1 MSMRDKIE
9 HAIQNQPCTVK
20 ELKQKFGGERGAD
33 RKVMEALDEL
43 VREAVVCQR
52 QGVFFTVRSGRADK
66 ALLCKV
72 VKLGKN
78 FAFVMLEDGTSDIF
92 IPGRFTKGAMPGD
105 DVLVE
110 KFEHPRVEGSDEGT
124 ILAILTEKNDL
135 VGTVRR
141 VEGRLRFV
149 PDDCPA
155 ITMPLAR
162 DCEGGAKDGDK
173 VAVEILN
180 RGNRQEDHRVGVAM
194 RFGSSDE
201 AKRCAKALLYAKDI
215 RTRFPDKVRDE
226 AKKFEGAEVSEKDCE
241 GRMDLRT
248 LPIFT
253 IDSAETKD
261 IDDAISLTRTSDG
274 GFELGVHIADVSN
287 YVKPGTE
294 LDNEAF
300 SRATSVYYA
309 DQVVPMLP
317 KALSNGICSLN
328 ENELRLAFSC
338 LMRLDKDGGLTDYR
352 FVKSIIRSRV
362 KGVYS
367 EINALLAGTADAE
380 IKAKYADVIDQLP
393 AMKELY
399 GHRARLRKERGL
411 MEIEHVQRGHTHDLG
426 LAALEDRGSV
436 HARQDL
442 DLGGE
447 LANVGQPAAVD
458 THLIGQDPL
467 AHRLLGQ
474 SVECSVDLVQAALEF
489 LALTGELLG
498 DLLLQVLGS
507 DLPLLL
513 AGDLQRLGELTG
525 GGLLDGLV
533 GVRLVS
539 REGRELRGVL
549 ARGLR
554 ELLLG
559 LAQRADERL
568 GRLQTLGHDLLGRR
582 LRTAGHQLDG
592 LLGGLGLDHHDRHV
606 VADDAARDDH
616 VEHGALQLLVVGE
629 GDPLAV
635 DQRHPGAADRTGER
649 QTGQLGGRRRGVDR
663 QHVVEV
669 VRGQAHHRDHDL
681 HLVAQ
686 TVHEGRAQRPVDQP
700 AGQDRVGGRAPLAA
714 EERAGDAARGVHPL
728 LDVHGEREEVEVL
741 LRLLGGRGGRQ
752 QHGVVVEV
760 GDDAA
765 GRLAGE
771 PAGLEPDLAG
781 AEGPVVQHGG
791 RLVDAFLDVLRLSQ
805 VELLVSGGPR
815 LRG

>member
-110 KFEHPRVEGSDEGT
+110 KFEHPRVEGSDEGA

-180 RGNRQEDHRVGVAM
+180 RGSRQEDHRVGVAM

-241 GRMDLRT
+241 GRMDLRA

-338 LMRLDKDGGLTDYR
+338 LMRLDKEGNLTDYR

-399 GHRARLRKERGL
+399 GHRARLRKERGC
-411 MEIEHVQRGHTHDLG
+411 MDIESGEVKLILDENGRCIDVKKRTSGESESMIEEFMLLANQCAAHFARVKQIPFVYRVHEEPNAEKLERLHALLQACGINDHFAKDVPTPKELSAILEGVRGTPYEQIVNTGMLRCMSKALYEEKPKGHYGLVLKDYAHFTSPIRRYPDLAIHRIMTDMLKGTEKETMILRYTDFAERASKQSSEREVIAMQIERKAEDCYKAEYARRHLGECYEGTISGVTQRGLFI
-426 LAALEDRGSV
+426 E
-436 HARQDL
+436 L
-442 DLGGE
+442 DNGVEGF
-447 LANVGQPAAVD
+447 VPA
-458 THLIGQDPL
+458 
-467 AHRLLGQ
+467 
-474 SVECSVDLVQAALEF
+474 SS
-489 LALTGELLG
+489 LTPSGT
-498 DLLLQVLGS
+498 S
-507 DLPLLL
+507 
-513 AGDLQRLGELTG
+513 LTE
-525 GGLLDGLV
+525 
-533 GVRLVS
+533 GVRLTDPAS
-539 REGRELRGVL
+539 GKTWS
-549 ARGLR
+549 
-554 ELLLG
+554 LG
-559 LAQRADERL
+559 DKMMITIVRADVNL
-568 GRLQTLGHDLLGRR
+568 GKIDFE
-582 LRTAGHQLDG
+582 
-592 LLGGLGLDHHDRHV
+592 
-606 VADDAARDDH
+606 VAPAAK
-616 VEHGALQLLVVGE
+616 A
-629 GDPLAV
+629 
-635 DQRHPGAADRTGER
+635 
-649 QTGQLGGRRRGVDR
+649 
-663 QHVVEV
+663 
-669 VRGQAHHRDHDL
+669 
-681 HLVAQ
+681 
-686 TVHEGRAQRPVDQP
+686 
-700 AGQDRVGGRAPLAA
+700 
-714 EERAGDAARGVHPL
+714 
-728 LDVHGEREEVEVL
+728 
-741 LRLLGGRGGRQ
+741 
-752 QHGVVVEV
+752 
-760 GDDAA
+760 
-765 GRLAGE
+765 
-771 PAGLEPDLAG
+771 
-781 AEGPVVQHGG
+781 
-791 RLVDAFLDVLRLSQ
+791 
-805 VELLVSGGPR
+805 
-815 LRG
+815 

>member
-1 MSMRDKIE
+1 MRDKIE

-110 KFEHPRVEGSDEGT
+110 KFDHPRVEGSDEGA

-180 RGNRQEDHRVGVAM
+180 RGSRQEDHRVGVAM

-241 GRMDLRT
+241 GRMDLRA

-338 LMRLDKDGGLTDYR
+338 LMRLDKEGNLTDYR

-399 GHRARLRKERGL
+399 GHRARLRKERGC
-411 MEIEHVQRGHTHDLG
+411 MDIESGEVKLILDENGRCIDVKKRTSGESESMIEEFMLLANQCAAHFARVKQIPFVYRVHEEPNAEKLERLHALLQACGINDHFAKDVPTPKELSAILEGVRGTPYEQIINTGMLRCMSKALYEEKPKGHYGLVLKDYAHFTSPIRRYPDLAIHRIMTDLLKGTEKETMILRYTDFAERASKQSSEREVIAMQIERKAEDCYKAEYARRHLGECYEGTISGVTQRGLFI
-426 LAALEDRGSV
+426 E
-436 HARQDL
+436 L
-442 DLGGE
+442 DNGVEGF
-447 LANVGQPAAVD
+447 VPA
-458 THLIGQDPL
+458 
-467 AHRLLGQ
+467 
-474 SVECSVDLVQAALEF
+474 SS
-489 LALTGELLG
+489 LTPSGT
-498 DLLLQVLGS
+498 S
-507 DLPLLL
+507 
-513 AGDLQRLGELTG
+513 LTE
-525 GGLLDGLV
+525 
-533 GVRLVS
+533 GVRLTDPAS
-539 REGRELRGVL
+539 GKTWS
-549 ARGLR
+549 
-554 ELLLG
+554 LG
-559 LAQRADERL
+559 DKMMITIVRADVNL
-568 GRLQTLGHDLLGRR
+568 GKIDFE
-582 LRTAGHQLDG
+582 
-592 LLGGLGLDHHDRHV
+592 
-606 VADDAARDDH
+606 VAPAAK
-616 VEHGALQLLVVGE
+616 A
-629 GDPLAV
+629 
-635 DQRHPGAADRTGER
+635 
-649 QTGQLGGRRRGVDR
+649 
-663 QHVVEV
+663 
-669 VRGQAHHRDHDL
+669 
-681 HLVAQ
+681 
-686 TVHEGRAQRPVDQP
+686 
-700 AGQDRVGGRAPLAA
+700 
-714 EERAGDAARGVHPL
+714 
-728 LDVHGEREEVEVL
+728 
-741 LRLLGGRGGRQ
+741 
-752 QHGVVVEV
+752 
-760 GDDAA
+760 
-765 GRLAGE
+765 
-771 PAGLEPDLAG
+771 
-781 AEGPVVQHGG
+781 
-791 RLVDAFLDVLRLSQ
+791 
-805 VELLVSGGPR
+805 
-815 LRG
+815 

>member
-105 DVLVE
+105 EVLVE
-110 KFEHPRVEGSDEGT
+110 KFEHPRVEGSDEGA

-241 GRMDLRT
+241 GRMDLRA

-287 YVKPGTE
+287 YVKPGSE

-338 LMRLDKDGGLTDYR
+338 LMRLDKEGNLTDYR

-399 GHRARLRKERGL
+399 GHRARLRKERGC
-411 MEIEHVQRGHTHDLG
+411 MDIESGEVKLILDENGRCIDVKKRTSGESESMIEEFMLLANQCAAHFARVKQIPFVYRVHEEPNAEKLERLHALLQACGINDHFAKDVPTPKELSAILEGVRGTPYEQIINTGMLRCMSKALYEEKPKGHYGLVLKDYAHFTSPIRRYPDLAIHRIMTDMLKGTEKETMILRYTDFAERASKQSSEREVIAMQIERKAEDCYKAEYARRHLGECYEGTISGVTQRGLFI
-426 LAALEDRGSV
+426 E
-436 HARQDL
+436 L
-442 DLGGE
+442 DNGVEGF
-447 LANVGQPAAVD
+447 VPA
-458 THLIGQDPL
+458 
-467 AHRLLGQ
+467 
-474 SVECSVDLVQAALEF
+474 SS
-489 LALTGELLG
+489 LTPSGT
-498 DLLLQVLGS
+498 S
-507 DLPLLL
+507 
-513 AGDLQRLGELTG
+513 LTE
-525 GGLLDGLV
+525 
-533 GVRLVS
+533 GVRLTDPAS
-539 REGRELRGVL
+539 GKTWS
-549 ARGLR
+549 
-554 ELLLG
+554 LG
-559 LAQRADERL
+559 DKMMITIVRADVNL
-568 GRLQTLGHDLLGRR
+568 GKIDFE
-582 LRTAGHQLDG
+582 
-592 LLGGLGLDHHDRHV
+592 
-606 VADDAARDDH
+606 VAPAAK
-616 VEHGALQLLVVGE
+616 A
-629 GDPLAV
+629 
-635 DQRHPGAADRTGER
+635 
-649 QTGQLGGRRRGVDR
+649 
-663 QHVVEV
+663 
-669 VRGQAHHRDHDL
+669 
-681 HLVAQ
+681 
-686 TVHEGRAQRPVDQP
+686 
-700 AGQDRVGGRAPLAA
+700 
-714 EERAGDAARGVHPL
+714 
-728 LDVHGEREEVEVL
+728 
-741 LRLLGGRGGRQ
+741 
-752 QHGVVVEV
+752 
-760 GDDAA
+760 
-765 GRLAGE
+765 
-771 PAGLEPDLAG
+771 
-781 AEGPVVQHGG
+781 
-791 RLVDAFLDVLRLSQ
+791 
-805 VELLVSGGPR
+805 
-815 LRG
+815 

>member
-110 KFEHPRVEGSDEGT
+110 KFEHPRVEGSDEGA

-180 RGNRQEDHRVGVAM
+180 RGSRQEDHRVGVAM

-241 GRMDLRT
+241 GRMDLRA

-338 LMRLDKDGGLTDYR
+338 LMRLDKEGNLTDYR

-399 GHRARLRKERGL
+399 GHRARLRRERGC
-411 MEIEHVQRGHTHDLG
+411 MDIESGEVKLILDENGRCIDVKKHTSGESESMIEEFMLLANQCAAHFARVKQIPFVYRVHEEPNAEKLERLHALLQACGINDHFAKDVPTPKELSAILEGVRGTPYEQIINTGMLRCMSKALYEEKPKGHYGLVLKDYAHFTSPIRRYPDLAIHRIMTDLLKGTEKETMILRYTDFAERASKQSSEREVIAMQIERKAEDCYKAEYARRHLGECYEGTISGVTQRGLFI
-426 LAALEDRGSV
+426 E
-436 HARQDL
+436 L
-442 DLGGE
+442 DNGVEGF
-447 LANVGQPAAVD
+447 VPA
-458 THLIGQDPL
+458 
-467 AHRLLGQ
+467 
-474 SVECSVDLVQAALEF
+474 SS
-489 LALTGELLG
+489 LTPSGT
-498 DLLLQVLGS
+498 S
-507 DLPLLL
+507 
-513 AGDLQRLGELTG
+513 LTE
-525 GGLLDGLV
+525 
-533 GVRLVS
+533 GVRLTDPAS
-539 REGRELRGVL
+539 GKTWS
-549 ARGLR
+549 
-554 ELLLG
+554 LG
-559 LAQRADERL
+559 DRMMITIVRADVNL
-568 GRLQTLGHDLLGRR
+568 GKIDFE
-582 LRTAGHQLDG
+582 
-592 LLGGLGLDHHDRHV
+592 
-606 VADDAARDDH
+606 VAPAAK
-616 VEHGALQLLVVGE
+616 A
-629 GDPLAV
+629 
-635 DQRHPGAADRTGER
+635 
-649 QTGQLGGRRRGVDR
+649 
-663 QHVVEV
+663 
-669 VRGQAHHRDHDL
+669 
-681 HLVAQ
+681 
-686 TVHEGRAQRPVDQP
+686 
-700 AGQDRVGGRAPLAA
+700 
-714 EERAGDAARGVHPL
+714 
-728 LDVHGEREEVEVL
+728 
-741 LRLLGGRGGRQ
+741 
-752 QHGVVVEV
+752 
-760 GDDAA
+760 
-765 GRLAGE
+765 
-771 PAGLEPDLAG
+771 
-781 AEGPVVQHGG
+781 
-791 RLVDAFLDVLRLSQ
+791 
-805 VELLVSGGPR
+805 
-815 LRG
+815 

>member
-20 ELKQKFGGERGAD
+20 ELKQKFGGERSAD

-110 KFEHPRVEGSDEGT
+110 KFEHPRVEGSDEGA

-241 GRMDLRT
+241 GRMDLRA

-338 LMRLDKDGGLTDYR
+338 LMRLDKEGNLTDYR

-399 GHRARLRKERGL
+399 GHRARLRKERGC
-411 MEIEHVQRGHTHDLG
+411 MDIESGEVKLILDENGRCIDVKKRTSGESESMIEEFMLLANQCAAHFARVKQIPFVYRVHEEPNAEKLERLHTLLQACGINDHFAKDVPTPKELSAILEGVRGTPYEQIINTGMLRCMSKALYEEKPKGHYGLVLKDYAHFTSPIRRYPDLAIHRIMTDMLKGTEKETMILRYTDFAERASKQSSEREVIAMQIERKAEDCYKAEYARRHLGECYEGTISGVTQRGLFI
-426 LAALEDRGSV
+426 E
-436 HARQDL
+436 L
-442 DLGGE
+442 DNGVEGF
-447 LANVGQPAAVD
+447 VPA
-458 THLIGQDPL
+458 
-467 AHRLLGQ
+467 
-474 SVECSVDLVQAALEF
+474 SS
-489 LALTGELLG
+489 LTPSGT
-498 DLLLQVLGS
+498 S
-507 DLPLLL
+507 
-513 AGDLQRLGELTG
+513 LTE
-525 GGLLDGLV
+525 
-533 GVRLVS
+533 GVRLTDPAS
-539 REGRELRGVL
+539 GKTWS
-549 ARGLR
+549 
-554 ELLLG
+554 LG
-559 LAQRADERL
+559 DKMMITIVRADVNL
-568 GRLQTLGHDLLGRR
+568 GKIDFE
-582 LRTAGHQLDG
+582 
-592 LLGGLGLDHHDRHV
+592 
-606 VADDAARDDH
+606 VAPAAK
-616 VEHGALQLLVVGE
+616 A
-629 GDPLAV
+629 
-635 DQRHPGAADRTGER
+635 
-649 QTGQLGGRRRGVDR
+649 
-663 QHVVEV
+663 
-669 VRGQAHHRDHDL
+669 
-681 HLVAQ
+681 
-686 TVHEGRAQRPVDQP
+686 
-700 AGQDRVGGRAPLAA
+700 
-714 EERAGDAARGVHPL
+714 
-728 LDVHGEREEVEVL
+728 
-741 LRLLGGRGGRQ
+741 
-752 QHGVVVEV
+752 
-760 GDDAA
+760 
-765 GRLAGE
+765 
-771 PAGLEPDLAG
+771 
-781 AEGPVVQHGG
+781 
-791 RLVDAFLDVLRLSQ
+791 
-805 VELLVSGGPR
+805 
-815 LRG
+815 

>member
-20 ELKQKFGGERGAD
+20 ELKLKFGGERGAD

-110 KFEHPRVEGSDEGT
+110 KFEHPRVEGSDEGA

-241 GRMDLRT
+241 GRMDLRA

-338 LMRLDKDGGLTDYR
+338 LMRLDKEGGLTDYR

-399 GHRARLRKERGL
+399 GHRARLRKERGC
-411 MEIEHVQRGHTHDLG
+411 MDIESGEVKLILDENGRCIDVKKRTSGESESMIEEFMLLANQCAAHFARVKQIPFIYRVHEEPNAEKLERLHALLQACGINDHFAKDVPTPKELSAILEGVRGTPYEQIINTGMLRCMSKALYEEKPKGHYGLVLKDYAHFTSPIRRYPDLAIHRIMTDMLKGTEKETMILRYTDFAERASKQSSEREVIAMQIERKAEDCYKAEYARRHLGECYEGTISGVTQRGLFI
-426 LAALEDRGSV
+426 E
-436 HARQDL
+436 L
-442 DLGGE
+442 DNGVEGF
-447 LANVGQPAAVD
+447 VPA
-458 THLIGQDPL
+458 
-467 AHRLLGQ
+467 
-474 SVECSVDLVQAALEF
+474 SS
-489 LALTGELLG
+489 LTPSGT
-498 DLLLQVLGS
+498 S
-507 DLPLLL
+507 
-513 AGDLQRLGELTG
+513 LTE
-525 GGLLDGLV
+525 
-533 GVRLVS
+533 GVRLTDPAS
-539 REGRELRGVL
+539 GKTWS
-549 ARGLR
+549 
-554 ELLLG
+554 LG
-559 LAQRADERL
+559 DKMMITIVRADVNL
-568 GRLQTLGHDLLGRR
+568 GKIDFE
-582 LRTAGHQLDG
+582 
-592 LLGGLGLDHHDRHV
+592 
-606 VADDAARDDH
+606 VAPAAK
-616 VEHGALQLLVVGE
+616 A
-629 GDPLAV
+629 
-635 DQRHPGAADRTGER
+635 
-649 QTGQLGGRRRGVDR
+649 
-663 QHVVEV
+663 
-669 VRGQAHHRDHDL
+669 
-681 HLVAQ
+681 
-686 TVHEGRAQRPVDQP
+686 
-700 AGQDRVGGRAPLAA
+700 
-714 EERAGDAARGVHPL
+714 
-728 LDVHGEREEVEVL
+728 
-741 LRLLGGRGGRQ
+741 
-752 QHGVVVEV
+752 
-760 GDDAA
+760 
-765 GRLAGE
+765 
-771 PAGLEPDLAG
+771 
-781 AEGPVVQHGG
+781 
-791 RLVDAFLDVLRLSQ
+791 
-805 VELLVSGGPR
+805 
-815 LRG
+815 

>member
-105 DVLVE
+105 EVLVE
-110 KFEHPRVEGSDEGT
+110 KFEHPRMEGSDEGT
-124 ILAILTEKNDL
+124 ILAVLTEKNDL

-215 RTRFPDKVRDE
+215 RTRFPDKVREE
-226 AKKFEGAEVSEKDCE
+226 AKKFEGAEISEKDCE
-241 GRMDLRT
+241 GRMDLRA

-261 IDDAISLTRTSDG
+261 IDDAVSLTRTSDG

-317 KALSNGICSLN
+317 KSLSNGICSLN

-338 LMRLDKDGGLTDYR
+338 LMRLDKDGNLTDYR

-362 KGVYS
+362 KGVYA

-399 GHRARLRKERGL
+399 GHRARLRKERGC
-411 MEIEHVQRGHTHDLG
+411 MDIESGEVKLILDENGRCIDVKKRTSGESESMIEEFMLLANQCAAHFARVKQIPFVYRVHEEPNAEKLERLHALLQACGINDHFAKEVPTPKELSAILEGVRGTPYEQIINTGMLRCMSKALYEEKPKGHYGLVLKDYAHFTSPIRRYPDLAIHRIMTDLLKGTEKETMILRYTDFAERASKQSSEREVIAMQIERKAEDCYKAEYARRHLGECYEGTISGVTQRGLFI
-426 LAALEDRGSV
+426 E
-436 HARQDL
+436 L
-442 DLGGE
+442 DNGVEGF
-447 LANVGQPAAVD
+447 VPA
-458 THLIGQDPL
+458 
-467 AHRLLGQ
+467 
-474 SVECSVDLVQAALEF
+474 SS
-489 LALTGELLG
+489 LTPSGT
-498 DLLLQVLGS
+498 S
-507 DLPLLL
+507 
-513 AGDLQRLGELTG
+513 LTE
-525 GGLLDGLV
+525 
-533 GVRLVS
+533 GVRLTDPAS
-539 REGRELRGVL
+539 GKTWS
-549 ARGLR
+549 
-554 ELLLG
+554 LG
-559 LAQRADERL
+559 DKMMITIVRADVNL
-568 GRLQTLGHDLLGRR
+568 GKIDFE
-582 LRTAGHQLDG
+582 
-592 LLGGLGLDHHDRHV
+592 
-606 VADDAARDDH
+606 VAPAAKN
-616 VEHGALQLLVVGE
+616 
-629 GDPLAV
+629 
-635 DQRHPGAADRTGER
+635 
-649 QTGQLGGRRRGVDR
+649 
-663 QHVVEV
+663 
-669 VRGQAHHRDHDL
+669 
-681 HLVAQ
+681 
-686 TVHEGRAQRPVDQP
+686 
-700 AGQDRVGGRAPLAA
+700 
-714 EERAGDAARGVHPL
+714 
-728 LDVHGEREEVEVL
+728 
-741 LRLLGGRGGRQ
+741 
-752 QHGVVVEV
+752 
-760 GDDAA
+760 
-765 GRLAGE
+765 
-771 PAGLEPDLAG
+771 
-781 AEGPVVQHGG
+781 
-791 RLVDAFLDVLRLSQ
+791 
-805 VELLVSGGPR
+805 
-815 LRG
+815 

>member
-1 MSMRDKIE
+1 MRDKIE

-110 KFEHPRVEGSDEGT
+110 KFEHPRVEGSDEGA

-241 GRMDLRT
+241 GRMDLRA

-338 LMRLDKDGGLTDYR
+338 LMRLDKEGGLTDYR

-399 GHRARLRKERGL
+399 GHRARLRKERGC
-411 MEIEHVQRGHTHDLG
+411 MDIESGEVKLI
-426 LAALEDRGSV
+426 
-436 HARQDL
+436 L
-442 DLGGE
+442 DENGRCIDVKKRTSGE
-447 LANVGQPAAVD
+447 SESMIEEFMLLANQCAAHFARVKQIPFVYRV
-458 THLIGQDPL
+458 HEEPNGEKLE
-467 AHRLLGQ
+467 RLH
-474 SVECSVDLVQAALEF
+474 A
-489 LALTGELLG
+489 
-498 DLLLQVLGS
+498 LLQACGINDHFAKEV
-507 DLPLLL
+507 PTPK
-513 AGDLQRLGELTG
+513 ELSAILEGVRGTAFEQIVNTG
-525 GGLLDGLV
+525 MLRCMSKACYEEKPKGHYGLV
-533 GVRLVS
+533 LKDYAHFTS
-539 REGRELRGVL
+539 PI
-549 ARGLR
+549 
-554 ELLLG
+554 
-559 LAQRADERL
+559 
-568 GRLQTLGHDLLGRR
+568 RR
-582 LRTAGHQLDG
+582 Y
-592 LLGGLGLDHHDRHV
+592 
-606 VADDAARDDH
+606 
-616 VEHGALQLLVVGE
+616 
-629 GDPLAV
+629 
-635 DQRHPGAADRTGER
+635 
-649 QTGQLGGRRRGVDR
+649 
-663 QHVVEV
+663 
-669 VRGQAHHRDHDL
+669 
-681 HLVAQ
+681 
-686 TVHEGRAQRPVDQP
+686 
-700 AGQDRVGGRAPLAA
+700 
-714 EERAGDAARGVHPL
+714 
-728 LDVHGEREEVEVL
+728 
-741 LRLLGGRGGRQ
+741 
-752 QHGVVVEV
+752 
-760 GDDAA
+760 
-765 GRLAGE
+765 
-771 PAGLEPDLAG
+771 PDLAIHRIMTDLLSG
-781 AEGPVVQHGG
+781 TDKETMAIRYTDFAIQASKQSSEREVIAVQIERKAEDCYKAEYARRHLGECYEGIISGVTQRGLFIELENGVEGFVPASSLTPTGTMLTEG
-791 RLVDAFLDVLRLSQ
+791 IRLSDP
-805 VELLVSGGPR
+805 VSGKNWNLGDSMMITIVRADVNLGKIDFEVAPEAKQ
-815 LRG
+815 

>member
-1 MSMRDKIE
+1 MRDKIE

-110 KFEHPRVEGSDEGT
+110 KFEHPRVEGSDEGA

-241 GRMDLRT
+241 GRMDLRA

-338 LMRLDKDGGLTDYR
+338 LMRLDKKGNLTDYR

-399 GHRARLRKERGL
+399 GHRARLRKERGC
-411 MEIEHVQRGHTHDLG
+411 MDIESGEVKLILDEDGHCIDVKKRTSGESEAMIEEFMLLANQCAAHFARVKQIPFVYRVHEEPNAEKLERLHALLQACGINDHFAKDVPTPKELSAILEGVRGTPYEQIINTGMLRCMSKALYEEKPKGHYGLVLKDYAHFTSPIRRYPDLAIHRIMTDMLKGTEKETMILRYTDFAERASKQSSEREVIAMQIERKAEDCYKAEYARRHLGECYEGTISGVTQRGLFI
-426 LAALEDRGSV
+426 E
-436 HARQDL
+436 L
-442 DLGGE
+442 DNGVEGF
-447 LANVGQPAAVD
+447 VPA
-458 THLIGQDPL
+458 
-467 AHRLLGQ
+467 
-474 SVECSVDLVQAALEF
+474 SS
-489 LALTGELLG
+489 LTPSGT
-498 DLLLQVLGS
+498 S
-507 DLPLLL
+507 
-513 AGDLQRLGELTG
+513 LTE
-525 GGLLDGLV
+525 
-533 GVRLVS
+533 GVRLTDPAS
-539 REGRELRGVL
+539 GKTWS
-549 ARGLR
+549 
-554 ELLLG
+554 LG
-559 LAQRADERL
+559 DKMMITIVRADVNL
-568 GRLQTLGHDLLGRR
+568 GKIDFE
-582 LRTAGHQLDG
+582 
-592 LLGGLGLDHHDRHV
+592 
-606 VADDAARDDH
+606 VAPAAK
-616 VEHGALQLLVVGE
+616 A
-629 GDPLAV
+629 
-635 DQRHPGAADRTGER
+635 
-649 QTGQLGGRRRGVDR
+649 
-663 QHVVEV
+663 
-669 VRGQAHHRDHDL
+669 
-681 HLVAQ
+681 
-686 TVHEGRAQRPVDQP
+686 
-700 AGQDRVGGRAPLAA
+700 
-714 EERAGDAARGVHPL
+714 
-728 LDVHGEREEVEVL
+728 
-741 LRLLGGRGGRQ
+741 
-752 QHGVVVEV
+752 
-760 GDDAA
+760 
-765 GRLAGE
+765 
-771 PAGLEPDLAG
+771 
-781 AEGPVVQHGG
+781 
-791 RLVDAFLDVLRLSQ
+791 
-805 VELLVSGGPR
+805 
-815 LRG
+815 

>member
-105 DVLVE
+105 EVLVE
-110 KFEHPRVEGSDEGT
+110 KFEHPRMEGSDEGT
-124 ILAILTEKNDL
+124 ILAVLTEKNDL

-215 RTRFPDKVRDE
+215 RTRFPDKVREE
-226 AKKFEGAEVSEKDCE
+226 AKKFEGAEISEKDCE
-241 GRMDLRT
+241 DRMDLRA

-261 IDDAISLTRTSDG
+261 IDDAVSLTRTSDG

-338 LMRLDKDGGLTDYR
+338 LMRLDKDGNLTDYR

-362 KGVYS
+362 KGVYA

-399 GHRARLRKERGL
+399 GHRARLRKERGC
-411 MEIEHVQRGHTHDLG
+411 MDIESGEVKLILDENGRCIDVKKRTSGESESMIEEFMLLANQCAAHFARVKQIPFVYRVHEEPNAEKLERLHALLQACGINDHFAKEVPTPKELSAILEGVRGTPYEQIINTGMLRCMSKALYEEKPKGHYGLVLKDYAHFTSPIRRYPDLAIHRIMTDLLKGTEKETMILRYTDFAERASKQSSEREVVAMQIERKAEDCYKAEYARRHLGECYEGTISGVTQRGLFI
-426 LAALEDRGSV
+426 E
-436 HARQDL
+436 L
-442 DLGGE
+442 DNGVEGF
-447 LANVGQPAAVD
+447 VPA
-458 THLIGQDPL
+458 
-467 AHRLLGQ
+467 
-474 SVECSVDLVQAALEF
+474 SS
-489 LALTGELLG
+489 LTPSGT
-498 DLLLQVLGS
+498 S
-507 DLPLLL
+507 
-513 AGDLQRLGELTG
+513 LTE
-525 GGLLDGLV
+525 
-533 GVRLVS
+533 GVRLTDPAS
-539 REGRELRGVL
+539 GKSWS
-549 ARGLR
+549 
-554 ELLLG
+554 LG
-559 LAQRADERL
+559 DKMMITIVRADVNL
-568 GRLQTLGHDLLGRR
+568 GKIDFE
-582 LRTAGHQLDG
+582 
-592 LLGGLGLDHHDRHV
+592 
-606 VADDAARDDH
+606 VAPAAKN
-616 VEHGALQLLVVGE
+616 
-629 GDPLAV
+629 
-635 DQRHPGAADRTGER
+635 
-649 QTGQLGGRRRGVDR
+649 
-663 QHVVEV
+663 
-669 VRGQAHHRDHDL
+669 
-681 HLVAQ
+681 
-686 TVHEGRAQRPVDQP
+686 
-700 AGQDRVGGRAPLAA
+700 
-714 EERAGDAARGVHPL
+714 
-728 LDVHGEREEVEVL
+728 
-741 LRLLGGRGGRQ
+741 
-752 QHGVVVEV
+752 
-760 GDDAA
+760 
-765 GRLAGE
+765 
-771 PAGLEPDLAG
+771 
-781 AEGPVVQHGG
+781 
-791 RLVDAFLDVLRLSQ
+791 
-805 VELLVSGGPR
+805 
-815 LRG
+815 

>member
-105 DVLVE
+105 EVLVE
-110 KFEHPRVEGSDEGT
+110 KFEHPRMEGSDEGT
-124 ILAILTEKNDL
+124 ILAVLTEKNDL

-215 RTRFPDKVRDE
+215 RTRFPDKVREE
-226 AKKFEGAEVSEKDCE
+226 AKKFEGAEISEKDCE
-241 GRMDLRT
+241 GRMDLRA

-338 LMRLDKDGGLTDYR
+338 LMRLDKDGNLTDYR

-362 KGVYS
+362 KGVYA

-380 IKAKYADVIDQLP
+380 TKAKYADVIDQLP

-399 GHRARLRKERGL
+399 GHRARLRKERGC
-411 MEIEHVQRGHTHDLG
+411 MDIESGEVKLILDENGRCIDVKKRTSGESESMIEEFMLLANQCAAHFARVKQIPFVYRVHEEPNAEKLERLHALLQACGINDHFAKEVPTPKELSAILEGVRGTPYEQIINTGMLRCMSKALYEEKPKGHYGLVLKDYAHFTSPIRRYPDLAIHRIMTDLLKGTEKETMILRYTDFAERASKQSSEREVVAMQIERKAEDCYKAEYARRHLGECYEGTISGVTQRGLFI
-426 LAALEDRGSV
+426 E
-436 HARQDL
+436 L
-442 DLGGE
+442 DNGVEGF
-447 LANVGQPAAVD
+447 VPA
-458 THLIGQDPL
+458 
-467 AHRLLGQ
+467 
-474 SVECSVDLVQAALEF
+474 SS
-489 LALTGELLG
+489 LTPSGT
-498 DLLLQVLGS
+498 S
-507 DLPLLL
+507 
-513 AGDLQRLGELTG
+513 LTE
-525 GGLLDGLV
+525 
-533 GVRLVS
+533 GVRLTDPAS
-539 REGRELRGVL
+539 GKTWS
-549 ARGLR
+549 
-554 ELLLG
+554 LG
-559 LAQRADERL
+559 DKMMITIVRADVNL
-568 GRLQTLGHDLLGRR
+568 GKIDFE
-582 LRTAGHQLDG
+582 
-592 LLGGLGLDHHDRHV
+592 
-606 VADDAARDDH
+606 VAPAAKN
-616 VEHGALQLLVVGE
+616 
-629 GDPLAV
+629 
-635 DQRHPGAADRTGER
+635 
-649 QTGQLGGRRRGVDR
+649 
-663 QHVVEV
+663 
-669 VRGQAHHRDHDL
+669 
-681 HLVAQ
+681 
-686 TVHEGRAQRPVDQP
+686 
-700 AGQDRVGGRAPLAA
+700 
-714 EERAGDAARGVHPL
+714 
-728 LDVHGEREEVEVL
+728 
-741 LRLLGGRGGRQ
+741 
-752 QHGVVVEV
+752 
-760 GDDAA
+760 
-765 GRLAGE
+765 
-771 PAGLEPDLAG
+771 
-781 AEGPVVQHGG
+781 
-791 RLVDAFLDVLRLSQ
+791 
-805 VELLVSGGPR
+805 
-815 LRG
+815 

>member
-1 MSMRDKIE
+1 MRDKIE

-110 KFEHPRVEGSDEGT
+110 KFEHPRVEGSDEGA

-180 RGNRQEDHRVGVAM
+180 RGSRQEDHRVGVAM

-241 GRMDLRT
+241 GRMDLRA

-338 LMRLDKDGGLTDYR
+338 LMRLDKEGNLTDYR

-399 GHRARLRKERGL
+399 GHRARLRRERGC
-411 MEIEHVQRGHTHDLG
+411 MDIESGEVKLILDENGRCIDVKKRTSGESESMIEEFMLLANQCAAHFARVKQIPFVYRVHEEPNAEKLERLHALLQACGINDHFAKDVPTPKELSAILEGVRGTPYEQIVNTGMLRCMSKALYEEKPKGHYGLVLKDYAHFTSPIRRYPDLAIHRIMTDMLKGTEKETMILRYTDFAERASKQSSEREVIAMQIERKAEDCYKAEYARRHLGECYEGTVSGVTQRGLFI
-426 LAALEDRGSV
+426 E
-436 HARQDL
+436 L
-442 DLGGE
+442 DNGVEGF
-447 LANVGQPAAVD
+447 VPA
-458 THLIGQDPL
+458 
-467 AHRLLGQ
+467 
-474 SVECSVDLVQAALEF
+474 SS
-489 LALTGELLG
+489 LTPSGT
-498 DLLLQVLGS
+498 S
-507 DLPLLL
+507 
-513 AGDLQRLGELTG
+513 LTE
-525 GGLLDGLV
+525 
-533 GVRLVS
+533 GVRLTDPAS
-539 REGRELRGVL
+539 GKTWS
-549 ARGLR
+549 
-554 ELLLG
+554 LG
-559 LAQRADERL
+559 DKMMITIVRADVNL
-568 GRLQTLGHDLLGRR
+568 GKIDFE
-582 LRTAGHQLDG
+582 
-592 LLGGLGLDHHDRHV
+592 
-606 VADDAARDDH
+606 VAPAAK
-616 VEHGALQLLVVGE
+616 A
-629 GDPLAV
+629 
-635 DQRHPGAADRTGER
+635 
-649 QTGQLGGRRRGVDR
+649 
-663 QHVVEV
+663 
-669 VRGQAHHRDHDL
+669 
-681 HLVAQ
+681 
-686 TVHEGRAQRPVDQP
+686 
-700 AGQDRVGGRAPLAA
+700 
-714 EERAGDAARGVHPL
+714 
-728 LDVHGEREEVEVL
+728 
-741 LRLLGGRGGRQ
+741 
-752 QHGVVVEV
+752 
-760 GDDAA
+760 
-765 GRLAGE
+765 
-771 PAGLEPDLAG
+771 
-781 AEGPVVQHGG
+781 
-791 RLVDAFLDVLRLSQ
+791 
-805 VELLVSGGPR
+805 
-815 LRG
+815 

>member
-1 MSMRDKIE
+1 MRDKIE

-110 KFEHPRVEGSDEGT
+110 KFEHPRVEGSDEGA

-241 GRMDLRT
+241 GRMDLRA

-287 YVKPGTE
+287 YVRPGTE

-338 LMRLDKDGGLTDYR
+338 LMRLDKEGNLTDYR

-399 GHRARLRKERGL
+399 GHRARLRKERGC
-411 MEIEHVQRGHTHDLG
+411 MDIESGEVKLILDENGRCIDVKKRTSGESESMIEEFMLLANQCAAHFARVKQIPFVYRVHEEPNAEKLERLHALLQACGINDHFAKDVPTPKELSSILEGVRGTPYEQIINTGMLRCMSKALYEEKPKGHYGLVLKDYAHFTSPIRRYPDLAIHRIMTDMLKGTEKETMILRYTDFAERASKQSSEREVIAMQIERKAEDCYKAEYARRHLGECYEGTISGVTQRGLFI
-426 LAALEDRGSV
+426 E
-436 HARQDL
+436 L
-442 DLGGE
+442 DNGVEGF
-447 LANVGQPAAVD
+447 VPA
-458 THLIGQDPL
+458 
-467 AHRLLGQ
+467 
-474 SVECSVDLVQAALEF
+474 SS
-489 LALTGELLG
+489 LTPSGT
-498 DLLLQVLGS
+498 S
-507 DLPLLL
+507 
-513 AGDLQRLGELTG
+513 LTE
-525 GGLLDGLV
+525 
-533 GVRLVS
+533 GVRLTDPAS
-539 REGRELRGVL
+539 GKTWS
-549 ARGLR
+549 
-554 ELLLG
+554 LG
-559 LAQRADERL
+559 DKMMITIVRADVNL
-568 GRLQTLGHDLLGRR
+568 GKIDFE
-582 LRTAGHQLDG
+582 
-592 LLGGLGLDHHDRHV
+592 
-606 VADDAARDDH
+606 VAPAAK
-616 VEHGALQLLVVGE
+616 A
-629 GDPLAV
+629 
-635 DQRHPGAADRTGER
+635 
-649 QTGQLGGRRRGVDR
+649 
-663 QHVVEV
+663 
-669 VRGQAHHRDHDL
+669 
-681 HLVAQ
+681 
-686 TVHEGRAQRPVDQP
+686 
-700 AGQDRVGGRAPLAA
+700 
-714 EERAGDAARGVHPL
+714 
-728 LDVHGEREEVEVL
+728 
-741 LRLLGGRGGRQ
+741 
-752 QHGVVVEV
+752 
-760 GDDAA
+760 
-765 GRLAGE
+765 
-771 PAGLEPDLAG
+771 
-781 AEGPVVQHGG
+781 
-791 RLVDAFLDVLRLSQ
+791 
-805 VELLVSGGPR
+805 
-815 LRG
+815 

>member
-1 MSMRDKIE
+1 MRDKIE

-92 IPGRFTKGAMPGD
+92 IPGRFTTGAMPGD

-110 KFEHPRVEGSDEGT
+110 KFEHPRVEGSDEGA

-241 GRMDLRT
+241 GRMDLRA

-338 LMRLDKDGGLTDYR
+338 LMRLDKEGNLTDYR

-399 GHRARLRKERGL
+399 GHRARLRKERGC
-411 MEIEHVQRGHTHDLG
+411 MDIESGEVKLILDENGRCIDVKKRTSGESESMIEEFMLLANQCAAHFARVKQIPFVYRVHEEPNAEKLERLHALLQACGINDHFAKDVPTPKELSAILEGVRGTPYEQIINTGMLRCMSKALYEEKPKGHYGLVLKDYAHFTSPIRRYPDLAIHRIMTDMLKGTEKETMILRYTDFAERASKQSSEREVIAMQIERKAEDCYKAEYARRHLGECYEGTISGVTQRGLFI
-426 LAALEDRGSV
+426 E
-436 HARQDL
+436 L
-442 DLGGE
+442 DNGVEGF
-447 LANVGQPAAVD
+447 VPA
-458 THLIGQDPL
+458 
-467 AHRLLGQ
+467 
-474 SVECSVDLVQAALEF
+474 SS
-489 LALTGELLG
+489 LTPSGT
-498 DLLLQVLGS
+498 S
-507 DLPLLL
+507 
-513 AGDLQRLGELTG
+513 LTE
-525 GGLLDGLV
+525 
-533 GVRLVS
+533 GVRLTDPAS
-539 REGRELRGVL
+539 GKTWS
-549 ARGLR
+549 
-554 ELLLG
+554 LG
-559 LAQRADERL
+559 DKMMITIVRADVNL
-568 GRLQTLGHDLLGRR
+568 GKIDFE
-582 LRTAGHQLDG
+582 
-592 LLGGLGLDHHDRHV
+592 
-606 VADDAARDDH
+606 VAPAAK
-616 VEHGALQLLVVGE
+616 A
-629 GDPLAV
+629 
-635 DQRHPGAADRTGER
+635 
-649 QTGQLGGRRRGVDR
+649 
-663 QHVVEV
+663 
-669 VRGQAHHRDHDL
+669 
-681 HLVAQ
+681 
-686 TVHEGRAQRPVDQP
+686 
-700 AGQDRVGGRAPLAA
+700 
-714 EERAGDAARGVHPL
+714 
-728 LDVHGEREEVEVL
+728 
-741 LRLLGGRGGRQ
+741 
-752 QHGVVVEV
+752 
-760 GDDAA
+760 
-765 GRLAGE
+765 
-771 PAGLEPDLAG
+771 
-781 AEGPVVQHGG
+781 
-791 RLVDAFLDVLRLSQ
+791 
-805 VELLVSGGPR
+805 
-815 LRG
+815 

>member
-110 KFEHPRVEGSDEGT
+110 KFEHPRVEGSDEGA

-180 RGNRQEDHRVGVAM
+180 RGSRQEDHRVGVAM

-241 GRMDLRT
+241 GRMDLRA

-338 LMRLDKDGGLTDYR
+338 LMRLDKEGNLTDYR

-393 AMKELY
+393 AMRELY
-399 GHRARLRKERGL
+399 GHRARLRRERGC
-411 MEIEHVQRGHTHDLG
+411 MDIESGEVKLILDENGRCIDVKKRTSGESESMIEEFMLLANQCAAHFARVKQIPFVYRVHEEPNAEKLERLHALLQACGINDHFAKDVPTPKELSAILEGVRGTPYEQIINTGMLRCMSKALYEEKPKGHYGLVLKDYAHFTSPIRRYPDLAIHRIMTDMLKGTEKETMILRYTDFAERASKQSSEREVIAMQIERKAEDCYKAEYARRHLGECYEGTISGVTQRGLFI
-426 LAALEDRGSV
+426 E
-436 HARQDL
+436 L
-442 DLGGE
+442 DNGVEGF
-447 LANVGQPAAVD
+447 VPA
-458 THLIGQDPL
+458 
-467 AHRLLGQ
+467 
-474 SVECSVDLVQAALEF
+474 SS
-489 LALTGELLG
+489 LTPSGT
-498 DLLLQVLGS
+498 S
-507 DLPLLL
+507 
-513 AGDLQRLGELTG
+513 LTE
-525 GGLLDGLV
+525 
-533 GVRLVS
+533 GVRLTDPAS
-539 REGRELRGVL
+539 GKTWS
-549 ARGLR
+549 
-554 ELLLG
+554 LG
-559 LAQRADERL
+559 DKMMITIVRADVNL
-568 GRLQTLGHDLLGRR
+568 GKIDFE
-582 LRTAGHQLDG
+582 
-592 LLGGLGLDHHDRHV
+592 
-606 VADDAARDDH
+606 VAPAAK
-616 VEHGALQLLVVGE
+616 A
-629 GDPLAV
+629 
-635 DQRHPGAADRTGER
+635 
-649 QTGQLGGRRRGVDR
+649 
-663 QHVVEV
+663 
-669 VRGQAHHRDHDL
+669 
-681 HLVAQ
+681 
-686 TVHEGRAQRPVDQP
+686 
-700 AGQDRVGGRAPLAA
+700 
-714 EERAGDAARGVHPL
+714 
-728 LDVHGEREEVEVL
+728 
-741 LRLLGGRGGRQ
+741 
-752 QHGVVVEV
+752 
-760 GDDAA
+760 
-765 GRLAGE
+765 
-771 PAGLEPDLAG
+771 
-781 AEGPVVQHGG
+781 
-791 RLVDAFLDVLRLSQ
+791 
-805 VELLVSGGPR
+805 
-815 LRG
+815 

>member
-1 MSMRDKIE
+1 MRDKIE

-110 KFEHPRVEGSDEGT
+110 KFEHPRVEGSDEGA

-241 GRMDLRT
+241 GRMDLRA

-338 LMRLDKDGGLTDYR
+338 LMRLDKEGNLTDYR

-380 IKAKYADVIDQLP
+380 IKAKYADIIDQLP

-399 GHRARLRKERGL
+399 GHRARLRKERGC
-411 MEIEHVQRGHTHDLG
+411 MDIESGEVKLILDENGRCIDVKKRTSGESESMIEEFMLLANQCAAHFARVKQVPFVYRVHEEPNAEKLERLHALLQACGINDHFAKDVPTPKELSAILEGVRGTPYEQIINTGMLRCMSKALYEEKPKGHYGLVLKDYAHFTSPIRRYPDLAIHRIMTDMLKGTEKETMILRYTDFAERASKQSSEREVIAMQIERKAEDCYKAEYARRHLGECYEGTISGVTQRGLFI
-426 LAALEDRGSV
+426 E
-436 HARQDL
+436 L
-442 DLGGE
+442 DNGVEGF
-447 LANVGQPAAVD
+447 VPA
-458 THLIGQDPL
+458 
-467 AHRLLGQ
+467 
-474 SVECSVDLVQAALEF
+474 SS
-489 LALTGELLG
+489 LTPSGT
-498 DLLLQVLGS
+498 S
-507 DLPLLL
+507 
-513 AGDLQRLGELTG
+513 LTE
-525 GGLLDGLV
+525 
-533 GVRLVS
+533 GVRLTDPAS
-539 REGRELRGVL
+539 GKTWS
-549 ARGLR
+549 
-554 ELLLG
+554 LG
-559 LAQRADERL
+559 DKMMITIVRADVNL
-568 GRLQTLGHDLLGRR
+568 GKIDFE
-582 LRTAGHQLDG
+582 
-592 LLGGLGLDHHDRHV
+592 
-606 VADDAARDDH
+606 VAPAAK
-616 VEHGALQLLVVGE
+616 A
-629 GDPLAV
+629 
-635 DQRHPGAADRTGER
+635 
-649 QTGQLGGRRRGVDR
+649 
-663 QHVVEV
+663 
-669 VRGQAHHRDHDL
+669 
-681 HLVAQ
+681 
-686 TVHEGRAQRPVDQP
+686 
-700 AGQDRVGGRAPLAA
+700 
-714 EERAGDAARGVHPL
+714 
-728 LDVHGEREEVEVL
+728 
-741 LRLLGGRGGRQ
+741 
-752 QHGVVVEV
+752 
-760 GDDAA
+760 
-765 GRLAGE
+765 
-771 PAGLEPDLAG
+771 
-781 AEGPVVQHGG
+781 
-791 RLVDAFLDVLRLSQ
+791 
-805 VELLVSGGPR
+805 
-815 LRG
+815 

>member
-1 MSMRDKIE
+1 MRDKIE

-110 KFEHPRVEGSDEGT
+110 KFEHPRVEGSDEGA

-180 RGNRQEDHRVGVAM
+180 RGSRQEDHRVGVAM

-241 GRMDLRT
+241 GRMDLRA

-338 LMRLDKDGGLTDYR
+338 LMRLDKEGNLTDYR

-399 GHRARLRKERGL
+399 GHRARLRRERGC
-411 MEIEHVQRGHTHDLG
+411 MDIESGEVKLILDENGRCIDVKKRTSGESESMIEEFMLLANQCAAHFARVKQIPFVYRVHEEPNAEKLERLHALLQACGINDHFAKDVPTPKELSAILEGVRGTPYEQIVNTGMLRCMSKALYEEKPKGHYGLVLKDYAHFTSPIRRYPDLAIHRIMTDLLKGTEKETMILRYTDFAERASKQSSEREVIAMQIERKAEDCYKAEYARRHLGECYEGTISGVTQRGLFI
-426 LAALEDRGSV
+426 E
-436 HARQDL
+436 L
-442 DLGGE
+442 DNGVEGF
-447 LANVGQPAAVD
+447 VPA
-458 THLIGQDPL
+458 
-467 AHRLLGQ
+467 
-474 SVECSVDLVQAALEF
+474 SS
-489 LALTGELLG
+489 LTPSGT
-498 DLLLQVLGS
+498 S
-507 DLPLLL
+507 
-513 AGDLQRLGELTG
+513 LTE
-525 GGLLDGLV
+525 
-533 GVRLVS
+533 GVRLTDPAS
-539 REGRELRGVL
+539 GKSWS
-549 ARGLR
+549 
-554 ELLLG
+554 LG
-559 LAQRADERL
+559 DKMMITIVRADVNL
-568 GRLQTLGHDLLGRR
+568 GKIDFE
-582 LRTAGHQLDG
+582 
-592 LLGGLGLDHHDRHV
+592 
-606 VADDAARDDH
+606 VAPAAK
-616 VEHGALQLLVVGE
+616 A
-629 GDPLAV
+629 
-635 DQRHPGAADRTGER
+635 
-649 QTGQLGGRRRGVDR
+649 
-663 QHVVEV
+663 
-669 VRGQAHHRDHDL
+669 
-681 HLVAQ
+681 
-686 TVHEGRAQRPVDQP
+686 
-700 AGQDRVGGRAPLAA
+700 
-714 EERAGDAARGVHPL
+714 
-728 LDVHGEREEVEVL
+728 
-741 LRLLGGRGGRQ
+741 
-752 QHGVVVEV
+752 
-760 GDDAA
+760 
-765 GRLAGE
+765 
-771 PAGLEPDLAG
+771 
-781 AEGPVVQHGG
+781 
-791 RLVDAFLDVLRLSQ
+791 
-805 VELLVSGGPR
+805 
-815 LRG
+815 

>member
-105 DVLVE
+105 EVLVE
-110 KFEHPRVEGSDEGT
+110 KFEHPRMEGSDEGT
-124 ILAILTEKNDL
+124 ILAVLTEKNDL

-215 RTRFPDKVRDE
+215 RTRFPDKVREE
-226 AKKFEGAEVSEKDCE
+226 AKKFEGAEISEKDCE
-241 GRMDLRT
+241 GRMDLRA

-261 IDDAISLTRTSDG
+261 IDDAVSLTRTSDG

-338 LMRLDKDGGLTDYR
+338 LMRLDKDGNLTDYR

-362 KGVYS
+362 KGVYA

-380 IKAKYADVIDQLP
+380 TKAKYADVIDQLP

-399 GHRARLRKERGL
+399 GHRARLRKERGC
-411 MEIEHVQRGHTHDLG
+411 MDIESGEVKLILDENGRCIDVKKRTSGESESMIEEFMLLANQCAAHFARVKQIPFVYRVHEEPNAEKLERLHALLQACGINDHFAKEVPTPKELSAILEGVRGTPYEQIINTGMLRCMSKALYEEKPKGHYGLVLKDYAHFTSPIRRYPDLAIHRIMTDLLKGTEKETMILRYTDFAERASKQSSEREVIAMQIERKAEDCYKAEYARRHLGECYEGTISGVTQRGLFI
-426 LAALEDRGSV
+426 E
-436 HARQDL
+436 L
-442 DLGGE
+442 DNGVEGF
-447 LANVGQPAAVD
+447 VPA
-458 THLIGQDPL
+458 
-467 AHRLLGQ
+467 
-474 SVECSVDLVQAALEF
+474 SS
-489 LALTGELLG
+489 LTPSGT
-498 DLLLQVLGS
+498 S
-507 DLPLLL
+507 
-513 AGDLQRLGELTG
+513 LTE
-525 GGLLDGLV
+525 
-533 GVRLVS
+533 GVRLTDPAS
-539 REGRELRGVL
+539 GKTWS
-549 ARGLR
+549 
-554 ELLLG
+554 LG
-559 LAQRADERL
+559 DKMMITIVRADVNL
-568 GRLQTLGHDLLGRR
+568 GKIDFE
-582 LRTAGHQLDG
+582 
-592 LLGGLGLDHHDRHV
+592 
-606 VADDAARDDH
+606 VAPAAKN
-616 VEHGALQLLVVGE
+616 
-629 GDPLAV
+629 
-635 DQRHPGAADRTGER
+635 
-649 QTGQLGGRRRGVDR
+649 
-663 QHVVEV
+663 
-669 VRGQAHHRDHDL
+669 
-681 HLVAQ
+681 
-686 TVHEGRAQRPVDQP
+686 
-700 AGQDRVGGRAPLAA
+700 
-714 EERAGDAARGVHPL
+714 
-728 LDVHGEREEVEVL
+728 
-741 LRLLGGRGGRQ
+741 
-752 QHGVVVEV
+752 
-760 GDDAA
+760 
-765 GRLAGE
+765 
-771 PAGLEPDLAG
+771 
-781 AEGPVVQHGG
+781 
-791 RLVDAFLDVLRLSQ
+791 
-805 VELLVSGGPR
+805 
-815 LRG
+815 

>member
-110 KFEHPRVEGSDEGT
+110 KFEHPRVEGSDEGA

-338 LMRLDKDGGLTDYR
+338 LMRLDKEGGLTDYR

-399 GHRARLRKERGL
+399 GHRARLRKERGC
-411 MEIEHVQRGHTHDLG
+411 MDIESGEVKLILDEDGHCIDVKKRTSGESEAMIEEFMLLANQCAAHFARVKQIPFVYRVHEEPNAEKLERLHALLQACGINDHFAKDVPTPKELSAILEGVRGTPYEQIINTGMLRCMSKALYEEKPKGHYGLVLKDYAHFTSPIRRYPDLAIHRIMTDMLKGTEKETMILRYTDFAERASKQSSEREVIAMQIERKAEDCYKAEYARRHLGECYEGTISGVTQRGLFI
-426 LAALEDRGSV
+426 E
-436 HARQDL
+436 L
-442 DLGGE
+442 DNGVEGF
-447 LANVGQPAAVD
+447 VPA
-458 THLIGQDPL
+458 
-467 AHRLLGQ
+467 
-474 SVECSVDLVQAALEF
+474 SS
-489 LALTGELLG
+489 LTPSGT
-498 DLLLQVLGS
+498 S
-507 DLPLLL
+507 
-513 AGDLQRLGELTG
+513 LTE
-525 GGLLDGLV
+525 
-533 GVRLVS
+533 GVRLTDPAS
-539 REGRELRGVL
+539 GKTWS
-549 ARGLR
+549 
-554 ELLLG
+554 LG
-559 LAQRADERL
+559 DKMMITIVRADVNL
-568 GRLQTLGHDLLGRR
+568 GKIDFE
-582 LRTAGHQLDG
+582 
-592 LLGGLGLDHHDRHV
+592 
-606 VADDAARDDH
+606 VAPAAK
-616 VEHGALQLLVVGE
+616 A
-629 GDPLAV
+629 
-635 DQRHPGAADRTGER
+635 
-649 QTGQLGGRRRGVDR
+649 
-663 QHVVEV
+663 
-669 VRGQAHHRDHDL
+669 
-681 HLVAQ
+681 
-686 TVHEGRAQRPVDQP
+686 
-700 AGQDRVGGRAPLAA
+700 
-714 EERAGDAARGVHPL
+714 
-728 LDVHGEREEVEVL
+728 
-741 LRLLGGRGGRQ
+741 
-752 QHGVVVEV
+752 
-760 GDDAA
+760 
-765 GRLAGE
+765 
-771 PAGLEPDLAG
+771 
-781 AEGPVVQHGG
+781 
-791 RLVDAFLDVLRLSQ
+791 
-805 VELLVSGGPR
+805 
-815 LRG
+815 

>member
-20 ELKQKFGGERGAD
+20 ELKLKFGGERGAD

-110 KFEHPRVEGSDEGT
+110 KFEHPRVEGSDEGA

-241 GRMDLRT
+241 GRMDLRA

-399 GHRARLRKERGL
+399 GHRARLRKERGC
-411 MEIEHVQRGHTHDLG
+411 MDIESGEVKLILDENGRCIDVKKRTSGESESMIEEFMLLANQCAAHFARVKQIPFVYRVHEEPNAEKLERLHALLQACGINDHFAKDVPTPKELSAILEGVRGTPYEQIINTGMLRCMSKALYEEKPKGHYGLVLKDYAHFTSPIRRYPDLAIHRIMTDMLKGTEKETMILRYTDFAERASKQSSEREVIAMQIERKAEDCYKAEYARRHLGECYEGTISGVTQRGLFI
-426 LAALEDRGSV
+426 E
-436 HARQDL
+436 L
-442 DLGGE
+442 DNGVEGF
-447 LANVGQPAAVD
+447 VPA
-458 THLIGQDPL
+458 
-467 AHRLLGQ
+467 
-474 SVECSVDLVQAALEF
+474 SS
-489 LALTGELLG
+489 LTPSGT
-498 DLLLQVLGS
+498 S
-507 DLPLLL
+507 
-513 AGDLQRLGELTG
+513 LTE
-525 GGLLDGLV
+525 
-533 GVRLVS
+533 GVRLTDPAS
-539 REGRELRGVL
+539 GKTWS
-549 ARGLR
+549 
-554 ELLLG
+554 LG
-559 LAQRADERL
+559 DKMMITIVRADVNL
-568 GRLQTLGHDLLGRR
+568 GKIDFE
-582 LRTAGHQLDG
+582 
-592 LLGGLGLDHHDRHV
+592 
-606 VADDAARDDH
+606 VAPAAK
-616 VEHGALQLLVVGE
+616 A
-629 GDPLAV
+629 
-635 DQRHPGAADRTGER
+635 
-649 QTGQLGGRRRGVDR
+649 
-663 QHVVEV
+663 
-669 VRGQAHHRDHDL
+669 
-681 HLVAQ
+681 
-686 TVHEGRAQRPVDQP
+686 
-700 AGQDRVGGRAPLAA
+700 
-714 EERAGDAARGVHPL
+714 
-728 LDVHGEREEVEVL
+728 
-741 LRLLGGRGGRQ
+741 
-752 QHGVVVEV
+752 
-760 GDDAA
+760 
-765 GRLAGE
+765 
-771 PAGLEPDLAG
+771 
-781 AEGPVVQHGG
+781 
-791 RLVDAFLDVLRLSQ
+791 
-805 VELLVSGGPR
+805 
-815 LRG
+815 

>member
-1 MSMRDKIE
+1 MRDKIE

-110 KFEHPRVEGSDEGT
+110 KFEHPRVEGSDEGA

-241 GRMDLRT
+241 GRMDLRA

-338 LMRLDKDGGLTDYR
+338 LMRLDKEGNLTDYR

-399 GHRARLRKERGL
+399 GHRARLRRERGC
-411 MEIEHVQRGHTHDLG
+411 MDIESGEVKLILDENGRCIDVKKRTSGESESMIEEFMLLANQCAAHFARVKQIPFVYRVHEEPNAEKLERLHTLLQACGINDHFAKDVPTPKELSAILEGVRGTPYEQIINTGMLRCMSKALYEEKPKGHYGLVLKDYAHFTSPIRRYPDLAIHRIMTDMLKGTEKETMILRYTDFAERASKQSSEREVIAMQIERKAEDCYKAEYARRHLGECYEGTISGVTQRGLFI
-426 LAALEDRGSV
+426 E
-436 HARQDL
+436 L
-442 DLGGE
+442 DNGVEGF
-447 LANVGQPAAVD
+447 VPA
-458 THLIGQDPL
+458 
-467 AHRLLGQ
+467 
-474 SVECSVDLVQAALEF
+474 SS
-489 LALTGELLG
+489 LTPSGT
-498 DLLLQVLGS
+498 S
-507 DLPLLL
+507 
-513 AGDLQRLGELTG
+513 LTE
-525 GGLLDGLV
+525 
-533 GVRLVS
+533 GVRLTDPAS
-539 REGRELRGVL
+539 GKTWS
-549 ARGLR
+549 
-554 ELLLG
+554 LG
-559 LAQRADERL
+559 DKMMITIVRADVNL
-568 GRLQTLGHDLLGRR
+568 GKIDFE
-582 LRTAGHQLDG
+582 
-592 LLGGLGLDHHDRHV
+592 
-606 VADDAARDDH
+606 VAPAAK
-616 VEHGALQLLVVGE
+616 A
-629 GDPLAV
+629 
-635 DQRHPGAADRTGER
+635 
-649 QTGQLGGRRRGVDR
+649 
-663 QHVVEV
+663 
-669 VRGQAHHRDHDL
+669 
-681 HLVAQ
+681 
-686 TVHEGRAQRPVDQP
+686 
-700 AGQDRVGGRAPLAA
+700 
-714 EERAGDAARGVHPL
+714 
-728 LDVHGEREEVEVL
+728 
-741 LRLLGGRGGRQ
+741 
-752 QHGVVVEV
+752 
-760 GDDAA
+760 
-765 GRLAGE
+765 
-771 PAGLEPDLAG
+771 
-781 AEGPVVQHGG
+781 
-791 RLVDAFLDVLRLSQ
+791 
-805 VELLVSGGPR
+805 
-815 LRG
+815 

>member
-110 KFEHPRVEGSDEGT
+110 KFEHPRVEGSDEGA

-180 RGNRQEDHRVGVAM
+180 RGSRQEDHRVGVAM

-226 AKKFEGAEVSEKDCE
+226 AKRFEGAEVSEKDCE
-241 GRMDLRT
+241 GRMDLRA

-338 LMRLDKDGGLTDYR
+338 LMRLDKEGDLTDYR

-399 GHRARLRKERGL
+399 GHRARLRRERGC
-411 MEIEHVQRGHTHDLG
+411 MDIESGEVKLILDENGRCIDVKKRTSGESESMIEEFMLLANQCAAHFARVKQIPFVYRVHEEPNAEKLERLHALLQACGINDHFAKDVPTPKELSAILEGVRGTPYEQIVNTGMLRCMSKALYEEKPKGHYGLVLKDYAHFTSPIRRYPDLAIHRIMTDMLKGTEKETMILRYTDFAERASKQSSEREVIAMQIERKAEDCYKAEYARRHLGECYEGTISGVTQRGLFI
-426 LAALEDRGSV
+426 E
-436 HARQDL
+436 L
-442 DLGGE
+442 DNGVEGF
-447 LANVGQPAAVD
+447 VPA
-458 THLIGQDPL
+458 
-467 AHRLLGQ
+467 
-474 SVECSVDLVQAALEF
+474 SS
-489 LALTGELLG
+489 LTPSGT
-498 DLLLQVLGS
+498 S
-507 DLPLLL
+507 
-513 AGDLQRLGELTG
+513 LTE
-525 GGLLDGLV
+525 
-533 GVRLVS
+533 GVRLTDPAS
-539 REGRELRGVL
+539 GKTWS
-549 ARGLR
+549 
-554 ELLLG
+554 LG
-559 LAQRADERL
+559 DKMMITIVRADVNL
-568 GRLQTLGHDLLGRR
+568 GKIDFE
-582 LRTAGHQLDG
+582 
-592 LLGGLGLDHHDRHV
+592 
-606 VADDAARDDH
+606 VAPAAK
-616 VEHGALQLLVVGE
+616 A
-629 GDPLAV
+629 
-635 DQRHPGAADRTGER
+635 
-649 QTGQLGGRRRGVDR
+649 
-663 QHVVEV
+663 
-669 VRGQAHHRDHDL
+669 
-681 HLVAQ
+681 
-686 TVHEGRAQRPVDQP
+686 
-700 AGQDRVGGRAPLAA
+700 
-714 EERAGDAARGVHPL
+714 
-728 LDVHGEREEVEVL
+728 
-741 LRLLGGRGGRQ
+741 
-752 QHGVVVEV
+752 
-760 GDDAA
+760 
-765 GRLAGE
+765 
-771 PAGLEPDLAG
+771 
-781 AEGPVVQHGG
+781 
-791 RLVDAFLDVLRLSQ
+791 
-805 VELLVSGGPR
+805 
-815 LRG
+815 

>member
-110 KFEHPRVEGSDEGT
+110 KFEHPRVEGSDEGA

-226 AKKFEGAEVSEKDCE
+226 AKKFEDAEVSEKDCE
-241 GRMDLRT
+241 GRMDLRA

-338 LMRLDKDGGLTDYR
+338 LMRLDKEGNLTDYR

-399 GHRARLRKERGL
+399 GHRARLRKERGC
-411 MEIEHVQRGHTHDLG
+411 MDIESGEVKLILDENGRCIDVKKRTSGESESMIEEFMLLANQCAAHFARVKQIPFVYRVHEEPNAEKLERLHTLLQACGINDHFAKDVPTPKELSAILEGVRGTPYEQIINTGMLRCMSKALYEEKPKGHYGLVLKDYAHFTSPIRRYPDLAIHRIMTDMLKGTEKETMILRYTDFAERASKQSSEREVIAMQIERKAEDCYKAEYARRHLGECYEGTISGVTQRGLFI
-426 LAALEDRGSV
+426 E
-436 HARQDL
+436 L
-442 DLGGE
+442 DNGVEGF
-447 LANVGQPAAVD
+447 VPA
-458 THLIGQDPL
+458 
-467 AHRLLGQ
+467 
-474 SVECSVDLVQAALEF
+474 SS
-489 LALTGELLG
+489 LTPSGT
-498 DLLLQVLGS
+498 S
-507 DLPLLL
+507 
-513 AGDLQRLGELTG
+513 LTE
-525 GGLLDGLV
+525 
-533 GVRLVS
+533 GVRLTDPAS
-539 REGRELRGVL
+539 GKTWS
-549 ARGLR
+549 
-554 ELLLG
+554 LG
-559 LAQRADERL
+559 DKMMITIVRADVNL
-568 GRLQTLGHDLLGRR
+568 GKIDFE
-582 LRTAGHQLDG
+582 
-592 LLGGLGLDHHDRHV
+592 
-606 VADDAARDDH
+606 VAPAAK
-616 VEHGALQLLVVGE
+616 A
-629 GDPLAV
+629 
-635 DQRHPGAADRTGER
+635 
-649 QTGQLGGRRRGVDR
+649 
-663 QHVVEV
+663 
-669 VRGQAHHRDHDL
+669 
-681 HLVAQ
+681 
-686 TVHEGRAQRPVDQP
+686 
-700 AGQDRVGGRAPLAA
+700 
-714 EERAGDAARGVHPL
+714 
-728 LDVHGEREEVEVL
+728 
-741 LRLLGGRGGRQ
+741 
-752 QHGVVVEV
+752 
-760 GDDAA
+760 
-765 GRLAGE
+765 
-771 PAGLEPDLAG
+771 
-781 AEGPVVQHGG
+781 
-791 RLVDAFLDVLRLSQ
+791 
-805 VELLVSGGPR
+805 
-815 LRG
+815 

>member
-1 MSMRDKIE
+1 MRDKIE

-110 KFEHPRVEGSDEGT
+110 KFEHPRVEGSDEGA

-241 GRMDLRT
+241 GRMDLRA

-338 LMRLDKDGGLTDYR
+338 LMRLDKEGNLTDYR

-399 GHRARLRKERGL
+399 GHRARLRKERGC
-411 MEIEHVQRGHTHDLG
+411 MDIESGEVKLILDENGRCIDVKKRTSGESESMIEEFMLLANQCAAHFARVKQIPFIYRVHEEPNAEKLERLHALLQACGINDHFAKDVPTPKELSAILEGVRGTPYEQIINTGMLRCMSKALYEEKPKGHYGLVLKDYAHFTSPIRRYPDLAIHRIMTDMLKGTEKETMILRYTDFAERASKQSSEREVIAMQIERKAEDCYKAEYARRHLGECYEGTISGVTQRGLFI
-426 LAALEDRGSV
+426 E
-436 HARQDL
+436 L
-442 DLGGE
+442 DNGVEGF
-447 LANVGQPAAVD
+447 VPA
-458 THLIGQDPL
+458 
-467 AHRLLGQ
+467 
-474 SVECSVDLVQAALEF
+474 SS
-489 LALTGELLG
+489 LTPSGT
-498 DLLLQVLGS
+498 S
-507 DLPLLL
+507 
-513 AGDLQRLGELTG
+513 LTE
-525 GGLLDGLV
+525 
-533 GVRLVS
+533 GVRLTDPAS
-539 REGRELRGVL
+539 GKTWS
-549 ARGLR
+549 
-554 ELLLG
+554 LG
-559 LAQRADERL
+559 DKMMITIVRADVNL
-568 GRLQTLGHDLLGRR
+568 GKIDFE
-582 LRTAGHQLDG
+582 
-592 LLGGLGLDHHDRHV
+592 
-606 VADDAARDDH
+606 VAPAAK
-616 VEHGALQLLVVGE
+616 A
-629 GDPLAV
+629 
-635 DQRHPGAADRTGER
+635 
-649 QTGQLGGRRRGVDR
+649 
-663 QHVVEV
+663 
-669 VRGQAHHRDHDL
+669 
-681 HLVAQ
+681 
-686 TVHEGRAQRPVDQP
+686 
-700 AGQDRVGGRAPLAA
+700 
-714 EERAGDAARGVHPL
+714 
-728 LDVHGEREEVEVL
+728 
-741 LRLLGGRGGRQ
+741 
-752 QHGVVVEV
+752 
-760 GDDAA
+760 
-765 GRLAGE
+765 
-771 PAGLEPDLAG
+771 
-781 AEGPVVQHGG
+781 
-791 RLVDAFLDVLRLSQ
+791 
-805 VELLVSGGPR
+805 
-815 LRG
+815 

>member
-110 KFEHPRVEGSDEGT
+110 KFEHPRVEGSDEGA

-241 GRMDLRT
+241 GRMDLRA

-338 LMRLDKDGGLTDYR
+338 LMRLDKEGNLTDYR

-399 GHRARLRKERGL
+399 GPRARLRKERGCMDIESGEVKL
-411 MEIEHVQRGHTHDLG
+411 ILDENGRCIDVKKRTSGESESMIEEFMLLANQCAAHFARVKQIPFVYRVHEEPNAEKLERLHTLLQACGINDHFAKDVPTPKELSAILEGVRGTPYEQIITTGMLRCMSKALYEEKPKGHYGLVLKDYAHFTSPIRRYPDLAIHRIMTDLLKGTEMETMILRYTDFAERASKQSSEREVIAMQIERKAEDCYKAEYARRHLGECYEGTISGVTQRGLFI
-426 LAALEDRGSV
+426 E
-436 HARQDL
+436 L
-442 DLGGE
+442 DNGVEGF
-447 LANVGQPAAVD
+447 VPA
-458 THLIGQDPL
+458 
-467 AHRLLGQ
+467 
-474 SVECSVDLVQAALEF
+474 SS
-489 LALTGELLG
+489 LTPSGT
-498 DLLLQVLGS
+498 S
-507 DLPLLL
+507 
-513 AGDLQRLGELTG
+513 LTE
-525 GGLLDGLV
+525 
-533 GVRLVS
+533 GVRLTDPAS
-539 REGRELRGVL
+539 GKTWS
-549 ARGLR
+549 
-554 ELLLG
+554 LG
-559 LAQRADERL
+559 DKMMITIVRADVNL
-568 GRLQTLGHDLLGRR
+568 GKIDFE
-582 LRTAGHQLDG
+582 
-592 LLGGLGLDHHDRHV
+592 
-606 VADDAARDDH
+606 VAPAAK
-616 VEHGALQLLVVGE
+616 A
-629 GDPLAV
+629 
-635 DQRHPGAADRTGER
+635 
-649 QTGQLGGRRRGVDR
+649 
-663 QHVVEV
+663 
-669 VRGQAHHRDHDL
+669 
-681 HLVAQ
+681 
-686 TVHEGRAQRPVDQP
+686 
-700 AGQDRVGGRAPLAA
+700 
-714 EERAGDAARGVHPL
+714 
-728 LDVHGEREEVEVL
+728 
-741 LRLLGGRGGRQ
+741 
-752 QHGVVVEV
+752 
-760 GDDAA
+760 
-765 GRLAGE
+765 
-771 PAGLEPDLAG
+771 
-781 AEGPVVQHGG
+781 
-791 RLVDAFLDVLRLSQ
+791 
-805 VELLVSGGPR
+805 
-815 LRG
+815 

>member
-105 DVLVE
+105 EVLVE
-110 KFEHPRVEGSDEGT
+110 KFEHPRMEGSDEGT
-124 ILAILTEKNDL
+124 ILAVLTEKNDL

-215 RTRFPDKVRDE
+215 RTRFPDKVREE
-226 AKKFEGAEVSEKDCE
+226 AKKFEGAEISEKDCE
-241 GRMDLRT
+241 GRMDLRA

-261 IDDAISLTRTSDG
+261 IDDAVSLTRTSDG

-338 LMRLDKDGGLTDYR
+338 LMRLDKDGNLTDYR

-362 KGVYS
+362 KGVYA

-399 GHRARLRKERGL
+399 GHRARLRKERGC
-411 MEIEHVQRGHTHDLG
+411 MDIESGEVKLILDENGRCIDVKKRTSGESESMIEEFMLLANQCAAHFARVKQIPFVYRVHEEPNAEKLERLHALLQACGINDHFAKEVPTPKELSAILEGVRGTPYEQIINTGMLRCMSKALYEEKPKGHYGLVLKDYAHFTSPIRRYPDLAIHRIMTDLLKGTEKETMILRYTDFAERASKQSSEREVVAMQIERKAEDCYKAEYARRHLGECYEGTISGVTQRGLFI
-426 LAALEDRGSV
+426 E
-436 HARQDL
+436 L
-442 DLGGE
+442 DNGVEGF
-447 LANVGQPAAVD
+447 VPA
-458 THLIGQDPL
+458 
-467 AHRLLGQ
+467 
-474 SVECSVDLVQAALEF
+474 SS
-489 LALTGELLG
+489 LTPSGTN
-498 DLLLQVLGS
+498 
-507 DLPLLL
+507 
-513 AGDLQRLGELTG
+513 LTE
-525 GGLLDGLV
+525 
-533 GVRLVS
+533 GVRLTDPAS
-539 REGRELRGVL
+539 GKSWS
-549 ARGLR
+549 
-554 ELLLG
+554 LG
-559 LAQRADERL
+559 DKMMITIVRADVNL
-568 GRLQTLGHDLLGRR
+568 GKIDFE
-582 LRTAGHQLDG
+582 
-592 LLGGLGLDHHDRHV
+592 
-606 VADDAARDDH
+606 VAPAAKN
-616 VEHGALQLLVVGE
+616 
-629 GDPLAV
+629 
-635 DQRHPGAADRTGER
+635 
-649 QTGQLGGRRRGVDR
+649 
-663 QHVVEV
+663 
-669 VRGQAHHRDHDL
+669 
-681 HLVAQ
+681 
-686 TVHEGRAQRPVDQP
+686 
-700 AGQDRVGGRAPLAA
+700 
-714 EERAGDAARGVHPL
+714 
-728 LDVHGEREEVEVL
+728 
-741 LRLLGGRGGRQ
+741 
-752 QHGVVVEV
+752 
-760 GDDAA
+760 
-765 GRLAGE
+765 
-771 PAGLEPDLAG
+771 
-781 AEGPVVQHGG
+781 
-791 RLVDAFLDVLRLSQ
+791 
-805 VELLVSGGPR
+805 
-815 LRG
+815 

>member
-1 MSMRDKIE
+1 MRDKIE

-110 KFEHPRVEGSDEGT
+110 KFEHPRVEGSDEGA

-241 GRMDLRT
+241 GRMDLRA

-338 LMRLDKDGGLTDYR
+338 LMRLDKEGDLTDYR

-399 GHRARLRKERGL
+399 GHRARLRKERGC
-411 MEIEHVQRGHTHDLG
+411 MDIESGEVKLILDENGRCIDVKKRTSGESESMIEEFMLLANQCAAHFARVKQIPFVYRVHEEPNAEKLERLHALLQACGINDHFAKEVPTPKELSAILEGVRGGPYEQIINTGMLRCMSKALYEEKPKGHYGLVLQDYAHFTSPIRRYPDLAIHRIMTAQLKGTDKDTMILRYTDFAERASKQASEREVIAMQIERKAEDCYKAEYARRHLGECYEGRISGVTQRGLFIE
-426 LAALEDRGSV
+426 LENGV
-436 HARQDL
+436 E
-442 DLGGE
+442 GF
-447 LANVGQPAAVD
+447 VPA
-458 THLIGQDPL
+458 
-467 AHRLLGQ
+467 
-474 SVECSVDLVQAALEF
+474 SS
-489 LALTGELLG
+489 LTPSGTM
-498 DLLLQVLGS
+498 
-507 DLPLLL
+507 
-513 AGDLQRLGELTG
+513 LTE
-525 GGLLDGLV
+525 
-533 GVRLVS
+533 GVRLSDPVS
-539 REGRELRGVL
+539 GRNWS
-549 ARGLR
+549 
-554 ELLLG
+554 LG
-559 LAQRADERL
+559 DTMMITIVRSDVNL
-568 GRLQTLGHDLLGRR
+568 GKIDF
-582 LRTAGHQLDG
+582 
-592 LLGGLGLDHHDRHV
+592 
-606 VADDAARDDH
+606 
-616 VEHGALQLLVVGE
+616 E
-629 GDPLAV
+629 
-635 DQRHPGAADRTGER
+635 
-649 QTGQLGGRRRGVDR
+649 
-663 QHVVEV
+663 
-669 VRGQAHHRDHDL
+669 
-681 HLVAQ
+681 VAQ
-686 TVHEGRAQRPVDQP
+686 PTAK
-700 AGQDRVGGRAPLAA
+700 
-714 EERAGDAARGVHPL
+714 
-728 LDVHGEREEVEVL
+728 
-741 LRLLGGRGGRQ
+741 
-752 QHGVVVEV
+752 
-760 GDDAA
+760 
-765 GRLAGE
+765 
-771 PAGLEPDLAG
+771 
-781 AEGPVVQHGG
+781 
-791 RLVDAFLDVLRLSQ
+791 
-805 VELLVSGGPR
+805 
-815 LRG
+815 